1 MIKPNINLGA
11 RNFTEGV
18 EYIPFKKVTETQAE
32 DKSVFMATNLIE
44 EVVQEVDGK
53 RIKKAK
59 KLKKL
64 LKVAMTVLGVSLN
77 TAPKAFAAT
86 TAIASSTLTPG
97 MIFQYGLVVA
107 GIAVA
112 VGVVTSI
119 VMLSMAGTYRMFGKK
134 QEANAWSQ
142 DIIRGLVQVLIS
154 IPSVYLLYYLAKLL
168 FDNLDFLKLAL

>member
-1 MIKPNINLGA
+1 MIKPTINLGA
-11 RNFTEGV
+11 RKFDSWV
-18 EYIPFKKVTETQAE
+18 EYTPFKKVTVTQAE
-32 DKSVFMATNLIE
+32 DKSVFMVNNLVE

-53 RIKKAK
+53 RVKKIKKM
-59 KLKKL
+59 KKL
-64 LKVAMTVLGVSLN
+64 LKVAVSVLGVSLN

-86 TAIASSTLTPG
+86 ATIASSTLTPA
-97 MIFQYGLVVA
+97 MIFKYGLMVA
-107 GIAVA
+107 SIAVA

-119 VMLSMAGTYRMFGKK
+119 VALSMAGTYRMFGKK